1 MRQKTLKNR
10 LMSMMGGFN
19 LFIIIASIVASFTVT
34 KVCGAV
40 QEIKV
45 KETKQENLLYA
56 VNRVADAFE
65 WYNERRF

>member
-1 MRQKTLKNR
+1 MRRKTLKNR
-10 LMSMMGGFN
+10 VMGMMGGFN
-19 LFIIIASIVASFTVT
+19 LFIVIASIVASFTVT

-40 QEIKV
+40 QEVKG

-56 VNRVADAFE
+56 VTRVADAFE